1 MLWIKVGSV
10 ECGKL
15 VDWAACVC
23 ATIDYPGPTATWS
36 AMLAPF
42 KCSVNSCPCEN
53 FCLLCVCRI
62 GLCARD
68 YARVMVEWCLLDV
81 WEYQCR
87 MRGRRGLTFWFL
99 SLTVHCMWS
108 K

>member
-36 AMLAPF
+36 AMFAHST
-42 KCSVNSCPCEN
+42 CSVNSCPHVRIPTVD
-53 FCLLCVCRI
+53 LLPTVCV
-62 GLCARD
+62 
-68 YARVMVEWCLLDV
+68 
-81 WEYQCR
+81 
-87 MRGRRGLTFWFL
+87 
-99 SLTVHCMWS
+99 
-108 K
+108 

>member
-36 AMLAPF
+36 AMFAHC
-42 KCSVNSCPCEN
+42 KCSVNSCPCDN
-53 FCLLCVCRI
+53 THGTPSAYCMCV
-62 GLCARD
+62 
-68 YARVMVEWCLLDV
+68 E
-81 WEYQCR
+81 
-87 MRGRRGLTFWFL
+87 
-99 SLTVHCMWS
+99 
-108 K
+108 

>member
-36 AMLAPF
+36 TTFADLH
-42 KCSVNSCPCEN
+42 
-53 FCLLCVCRI
+53 VC
-62 GLCARD
+62 AKRD
-68 YARVMVEWCLLDV
+68 
-81 WEYQCR
+81 
-87 MRGRRGLTFWFL
+87 
-99 SLTVHCMWS
+99 H
-108 K
+108 